1 MGTGASVAKV
11 AEGLPEAPPLEREEY
26 VKEHHKFF
34 ENYTEQK
41 WNEIYPHVSSQSSA
55 GALAA
60 LGEANYQNCIR
71 IGVGAI
77 AHTQDS
83 EEVSPTPTAGIPQMQ
98 NTKKAEASEA
108 FWKMACP
115 DFAEAPPESQAE
127 QLLDLI
133 DGESKSWGNLVLR
146 DAGDLLALWYALQWR
161 FSGKTPKFVGKVA
174 ILLIK
179 NSHLKAVVDDE
190 KTTLDAGITTWDE
203 NVLKNETVPEIMRDW
218 RLYSEAM
225 CFLTDGQVG
234 FEPMVVE
241 CCWDF
246 VAKAHRPFWDSKYK
260 RCISQSDVY
269 NQEICD
275 MVTEWEEKY
284 KEANGGDSDVIAFHL
299 LFPAGK
305 PKTEIPITVGG
316 IATNTI
322 GHRHFKG
329 RPAYMDEGLSWTHH
343 HRVFW
348 MFHETHH
355 LYEGQFKDRFDFA
368 ELIQNLGC
376 RTQIQPGY
384 STVCEFIDSQLKP
397 MAFQKLGEP
406 NYRNVVIWAVQ
417 GLCETGQPLEKAMEA
432 LEKGMDV
439 LELPDENVG
448 ELIHE
453 TSIKEKPKKP
463 PKKKTAAISIID
475 DHHQMWD
482 AFQQKDQRMLR
493 DHVSSTHLATAPHHQ
508 DWQEVLEHVETQV
521 TAAARARLG
530 DANFRNCYHMSFAA
544 IGNAVALVT
553 EGMALTGWPLSTF
566 ADLLNAHPKTLV
578 FFRLL
583 HRGLCHDFISE
594 HHVLWDAH
602 VKEDWEKVCGL
613 IESQLRPMSY
623 TRLGENNYRNVVTL
637 AVRGLVNT
645 GKPTA
650 DVVNVLKKGLG
661 VLGYAEERAQETWL
675 RASDGRSYNQFKATE
690 RPSYL
695 LGPAYILVR
704 PNGHWVTVDL
714 TTAILTLVVGG
725 IVAAVARG
733 PAVVEAGAST
743 ATLARSWSTASTV
756 ASVSELSQA
765 TQVVANAAKGAS
777 SVSQAVVAIRAAA
790 ATMAAGAAGAA
801 AGVAHLSEH
810 IVAEHAEKQVMA
822 EFVKQ
827 LDVAVAKHPNMCFK
841 LAPGDERSV
850 WWPDFFSHPANPLAW
865 LSPSTWGRMI
875 TDAAKTVVVETILV
889 DPSEE
894 IIVAVAE
901 HCENPAHGFSIS
913 NHGLEV
919 VRGDGT
925 RRPFREWRQLC
936 EGVDLLGHQR
946 HRTPT
951 DSGGA
956 FHLVPQEAPTS
967 LPGRSAGL
975 GVIAAP
981 FNRRPHNGGQ
991 IVGAFGAKR
1000 WPSVPALEAKARSM
1014 VTRRRVRIGKTRSAL
1029 QGPEGGSGG
1038 FEEDAARPGGSA
1050 AAPEALERY
1059 GGRSEAEAKLDDEYL
1074 SPFFT
1079 GIEKMSRVGGTG
1091 TVLYFQTLRTMGY
1104 LFATMA
1110 AITFPTTAFCL
1121 LGTFAPDNG
1130 QILARTS
1137 IGNLGLYVDT
1147 KILDPLLRIVRV
1159 SCDGM
1164 QLSDLTAIFAWLDL
1178 IAVFML
1184 FCYLLRFRSLTA
1196 LLFESEAAAFPSQAS
1211 SLSDREKLP
1220 KRIDDQ
1226 KNYEKEL
1233 RLGKKKPQPE
1243 VREITLVRDFNGR
1256 LDALQEQARLT
1267 QQISVQQAYEKEKK
1281 VAKLQEKK
1289 AKLDQKI
1296 EMQMPEESDL
1306 PVLRAFVILNRVEDV
1321 HSLLYDYRLARF
1333 GLFRCCFPCL
1343 SRKRCFHGH
1352 AIRVREAPAPTDL
1365 LWENADTP
1373 WISRL
1378 LRPPNGHPPKCN
1390 RSGYIGHPLC
1400 DPIIPSNSSGEEEKY
1415 ICFVNVAANWTKDY
1429 AVGQGGDILNCW
1441 CESQG
1446 YAKLAEDPSLIN
1458 TCSNWLLELGK
1469 SIGTS
1474 EHRTDAPVSRRR
1486 SVV

>member
-83 EEVSPTPTAGIPQMQ
+83 PKDVEEVVALLCRSMEVAKWSAATASGFLANHP
-98 NTKKAEASEA
+98 KKAEASEA

-146 DAGDLLALWYALQWR
+146 VTRGCLAAGLDEKAFALLDKYLKLHKAPDPYDAGDLLALWYALQWR

-368 ELIQNLGC
+368 ELIQKSDHPMFQYDNWMEEFKGGNDMF
-376 RTQIQPGY
+376 PGEHWHGENEFDWY
-384 STVCEFIDSQLKP
+384 VQSLTRRLVPMTEVTFGDYWKSWWGGREEDEKGRYHDFISEHHQMYDSACKKDWEKVCEFIDSQLKP

-448 ELIHE
+448 ELIHVTPEQKDKLLELYNGRE

-482 AFQQKDQRMLR
+482 AFQQK
-493 DHVSSTHLATAPHHQ
+493 

-544 IGNAVALVT
+544 IGNGRASPKDVDEAVALVT

-566 ADLLNAHPKTLV
+566 ADLLNAHPKKFEVLKPWASDDEE
-578 FFRLL
+578 
-583 HRGLCHDFISE
+583 GLCHDFISE

-661 VLGYAEERAQETWL
+661 VLGYAEERAQEL
-675 RASDGRSYNQFKATE
+675 IHNI
-690 RPSYL
+690 P
-695 LGPAYILVR
+695 P
-704 PNGHWVTVDL
+704 
-714 TTAILTLVVGG
+714 
-725 IVAAVARG
+725 
-733 PAVVEAGAST
+733 
-743 ATLARSWSTASTV
+743 
-756 ASVSELSQA
+756 
-765 TQVVANAAKGAS
+765 
-777 SVSQAVVAIRAAA
+777 
-790 ATMAAGAAGAA
+790 
-801 AGVAHLSEH
+801 
-810 IVAEHAEKQVMA
+810 EK
-822 EFVKQ
+822 
-827 LDVAVAKHPNMCFK
+827 
-841 LAPGDERSV
+841 
-850 WWPDFFSHPANPLAW
+850 
-865 LSPSTWGRMI
+865 
-875 TDAAKTVVVETILV
+875 
-889 DPSEE
+889 SEE
-894 IIVAVAE
+894 I
-901 HCENPAHGFSIS
+901 
-913 NHGLEV
+913 
-919 VRGDGT
+919 
-925 RRPFREWRQLC
+925 
-936 EGVDLLGHQR
+936 
-946 HRTPT
+946 
-951 DSGGA
+951 
-956 FHLVPQEAPTS
+956 
-967 LPGRSAGL
+967 
-975 GVIAAP
+975 
-981 FNRRPHNGGQ
+981 
-991 IVGAFGAKR
+991 
-1000 WPSVPALEAKARSM
+1000 
-1014 VTRRRVRIGKTRSAL
+1014 
-1029 QGPEGGSGG
+1029 
-1038 FEEDAARPGGSA
+1038 
-1050 AAPEALERY
+1050 
-1059 GGRSEAEAKLDDEYL
+1059 
-1074 SPFFT
+1074 
-1079 GIEKMSRVGGTG
+1079 
-1091 TVLYFQTLRTMGY
+1091 
-1104 LFATMA
+1104 
-1110 AITFPTTAFCL
+1110 
-1121 LGTFAPDNG
+1121 
-1130 QILARTS
+1130 
-1137 IGNLGLYVDT
+1137 
-1147 KILDPLLRIVRV
+1147 
-1159 SCDGM
+1159 
-1164 QLSDLTAIFAWLDL
+1164 
-1178 IAVFML
+1178 
-1184 FCYLLRFRSLTA
+1184 LTA
-1196 LLFESEAAAFPSQAS
+1196 L
-1211 SLSDREKLP
+1211 K
-1220 KRIDDQ
+1220 
-1226 KNYEKEL
+1226 
-1233 RLGKKKPQPE
+1233 
-1243 VREITLVRDFNGR
+1243 
-1256 LDALQEQARLT
+1256 
-1267 QQISVQQAYEKEKK
+1267 
-1281 VAKLQEKK
+1281 
-1289 AKLDQKI
+1289 
-1296 EMQMPEESDL
+1296 
-1306 PVLRAFVILNRVEDV
+1306 
-1321 HSLLYDYRLARF
+1321 
-1333 GLFRCCFPCL
+1333 
-1343 SRKRCFHGH
+1343 
-1352 AIRVREAPAPTDL
+1352 
-1365 LWENADTP
+1365 
-1373 WISRL
+1373 
-1378 LRPPNGHPPKCN
+1378 
-1390 RSGYIGHPLC
+1390 
-1400 DPIIPSNSSGEEEKY
+1400 
-1415 ICFVNVAANWTKDY
+1415 
-1429 AVGQGGDILNCW
+1429 
-1441 CESQG
+1441 
-1446 YAKLAEDPSLIN
+1446 
-1458 TCSNWLLELGK
+1458 
-1469 SIGTS
+1469 
-1474 EHRTDAPVSRRR
+1474 
-1486 SVV
+1486 